1 MMAGQ
6 RTRRTGR
13 TTTMRAL
20 AVTPVYAGILAFV
33 YLYLTY
39 SVIRLRRR
47 RKLSVGDGGDP
58 SILRKIRAHG
68 NFAEYVPMAL
78 LLMAMAEFLGAGAA
92 LLHAIGGLLL
102 VGRLAHGWC
111 FLFTDANLNARTAG
125 MAMTLAAIAIAGSVS
140 LWGGL
145 GL

>member
-1 MMAGQ
+1 
-6 RTRRTGR
+6 
-13 TTTMRAL
+13 MRAL
-20 AVTPVYAGILAFV
+20 AITPVYAGFLAFV

-39 SVIRLRRR
+39 SVIRLRRQ
-47 RKLSVGDGGDP
+47 KQLSVGDGGDP
-58 SILRKIRAHG
+58 SFLRKMRAHG

-102 VGRLAHGWC
+102 AGRLAHGWC
-111 FLFTDANLNARTAG
+111 FLFTDRNLKARTAG
-125 MAMTLAAIAIAGSVS
+125 MAMTLAAIAIGGGVS